1 MALCVGLYL
10 SAFLLQ
16 RQCLF
21 ARPISRSLCC
31 MNWGVREGVE
41 VLLVGGLT
49 GGDTTITATIT
60 TITTTTTTTTTKAA
74 STAATTVTI
83 ILAIT
88 STVATTTVTTIAA
101 TTTTTAIPTKCHYK
115 SVERGVGRFVEKHW
129 VHKDIV

>member
-49 GGDTTITATIT
+49 GGDTTITATTT
-60 TITTTTTTTTTKAA
+60 TITTTTTTTTKAA

-88 STVATTTVTTIAA
+88 STVATTTATTIAA

-115 SVERGVGRFVEKHW
+115 SVERGVGRFVEKH
-129 VHKDIV
+129 

>member
-1 MALCVGLYL
+1 MCVGLYL

-49 GGDTTITATIT
+49 GGDTTITATTT

-88 STVATTTVTTIAA
+88 STVATTIVTTIAA

-115 SVERGVGRFVEKHW
+115 SVERGVGRFVEN
-129 VHKDIV
+129 IR